1 LQMTVSD
8 ITTPSLAYTIIEN
21 DASLMTFCENNKT
34 IEWMAVD
41 TEFIGERRYE
51 TLLCLIQVATSEGYY
66 LIDPIRVTNL
76 KPFLDLIESPLI
88 LKITH
93 AGENDYRLLN
103 QNWNIIPQ
111 NLFDTQVAA
120 GFIGLGYPISYAK
133 LVEKELDKTIDKGY
147 AATDWEARPLKTKQ
161 VEYALSDVTHLREI
175 FESQCRQLK
184 SIGRFEWVVSE
195 MKIWE
200 TPQYYKRDPHKEAL
214 MNTMMQSMRTQK
226 QIFLI
231 RLYEWRRLEAQ
242 RLNYSKEMILPA
254 KFISPI
260 IKAIDNG
267 KQALLDSRI
276 IPDRLVEQN
285 WKTFRELYE
294 NKATSEEFEI
304 LKRLPPS
311 KKEDPK
317 REVAIELLHILVKF
331 KCMESGIAPQLVMNK
346 SDLVYLQPGE
356 ALFASDENDWRKDF
370 LGEALLQWL
379 NGRGELKVSIE
390 HDRVM
395 VTSDLR

>member
-1 LQMTVSD
+1 MTVSE
-8 ITTPSLAYTIIEN
+8 IRTPSLAYTIIEN
-21 DASLMTFCENNKT
+21 DAALVAFCENNKA

-41 TEFIGERRYE
+41 TEFIGERRFE
-51 TLLCLIQVATSEGYY
+51 TLLCLIQVATVEGYY
-66 LIDPIRVTNL
+66 LIDPIKVKDL
-76 KPFLDLIESPLI
+76 KPFLDLIESPVI

-103 QNWNIIPQ
+103 QNHQIIPQ
-111 NLFDTQVAA
+111 NIFDTQVAG

-133 LVEKELDKTIDKGY
+133 LVEKELDITIDKGY
-147 AATDWEARPLKTKQ
+147 AATDWEARPLKSKQ
-161 VEYALSDVTHLREI
+161 VEYALSDVTHLKYI
-175 FESQCRQLK
+175 YDSQCRQLK
-184 SIGRFEWVVSE
+184 ANGRYEWVKSE
-195 MKIWE
+195 MRIWE
-200 TPQYYKRDPHKEAL
+200 SPQYYNRDPHREAL
-214 MNTMMQSMRTQK
+214 MNTMMQSMRIQK

-231 RLYEWRRLEAQ
+231 RLYEWRRTEAQ
-242 RLNYSKEMILPA
+242 RMNYSKEMILPA

-260 IKAIDNG
+260 VKAIDNG

-276 IPDRLVEQN
+276 IPDRLIEQN
-285 WKTFRELYE
+285 WKNFRELYE
-294 NKATSEEFEI
+294 NKATPEELAI

-317 REVAIELLHILVKF
+317 REVAIELLHVLVKF

-346 SDLVYLQPGE
+346 SDLAYLQPGE
-356 ALFASDENDWRKDF
+356 ALFGGDENDWRKEF

-390 HDRVM
+390 HDKVV
-395 VTSDLR
+395 VTSI

>member
-1 LQMTVSD
+1 MTVSD
-8 ITTPSLAYTIIEN
+8 TMLPSLAYTIIDN
-21 DASLMTFCENNKT
+21 DASLISFCENIKSV
-34 IEWMAVD
+34 EWMAVD

-51 TLLCLIQVATSEGYY
+51 TLLCLIQVATVDGYY
-66 LIDPIRVTNL
+66 LIDPIRVTDL

-103 QNWNIIPQ
+103 QNWHVVPQ

-147 AATDWEARPLKTKQ
+147 AATDWETRPLKTKQ
-161 VEYALSDVTHLREI
+161 VEYALSDVTHLKEI
-175 FESQCRQLK
+175 YDSQTLQLK
-184 SIGRFEWVVSE
+184 AIGRYEWVVSE

-200 TPQYYKRDPHKEAL
+200 TPQYYKRDPYKEAL

-226 QIFLI
+226 QIFLL
-231 RLYEWRRLEAQ
+231 RLYEWRRSEAQ

-260 IKAIDNG
+260 IKSIDNG

-276 IPDRLVEQN
+276 IPDRLIEQN
-285 WKTFRELYE
+285 WKTFKELYDA
-294 NKATSEEFEI
+294 KATPEEFAI

-317 REVAIELLHILVKF
+317 RDVAIELLHVLVKF

-346 SDLVYLQPGE
+346 SDLAYLQPGA
-356 ALFASDENDWRKDF
+356 ALFASDDSDWRKEF

-379 NGRGELKVSIE
+379 HGRGELTVSIE
-390 HDRVM
+390 HDKVV
-395 VTSDLR
+395 VTSGIR

>member
-1 LQMTVSD
+1 MTVLD
-8 ITTPSLAYTIIEN
+8 TKVPSLAYTIIDN
-21 DASLMTFCENNKT
+21 NTSLITFCENNKST
-34 IEWMAVD
+34 EWMAVD

-51 TLLCLIQVATSEGYY
+51 TLLCLIQVATADGYY
-66 LIDPIRVTNL
+66 LIDPIKITDL
-76 KPFLDLIESPLI
+76 KPFLDLIESPVI

-103 QNWNIIPQ
+103 QNWQIIPK
-111 NLFDTQVAA
+111 NVFDIQVAA

-161 VEYALSDVTHLREI
+161 IEYALSDVIHLKKLYD
-175 FESQCRQLK
+175 SLTSQLK
-184 SIGRFEWVVSE
+184 AIERYEWVVSE

-200 TPQYYKRDPHKEAL
+200 TPQYYTRDPHKEAL

-231 RLYEWRRLEAQ
+231 RLYEWRRSEAQ

-260 IKAIDNG
+260 VKSIDNG

-276 IPDRLVEQN
+276 IPDRLIEQN
-285 WKTFRELYE
+285 WKTFKDLYDA
-294 NKATSEEFEI
+294 KATSEELAI
-304 LKRLPPS
+304 LKRMPPS

-317 REVAIELLHILVKF
+317 RDVAIELLHVLVKF
-331 KCMESGIAPQLVMNK
+331 KCLESGIAPQLVMNK
-346 SDLVYLQPGE
+346 SDLTYLQPGA
-356 ALFASDENDWRKDF
+356 ALFSTDVNDWRKEF

-379 NGRGELKVSIE
+379 HGRGDLSVSIE
-390 HDRVM
+390 HDKVI
-395 VTSDLR
+395 VTSNVG

>member
-1 LQMTVSD
+1 MTVSD
-8 ITTPSLAYTIIEN
+8 TILPSLAYTIIDN
-21 DASLMTFCENNKT
+21 DASLITFCENIKSV
-34 IEWMAVD
+34 EWMAVD

-51 TLLCLIQVATSEGYY
+51 TLLCLIQVATVDGYY
-66 LIDPIRVTNL
+66 LIDPIRVTDL
-76 KPFLDLIESPLI
+76 KPFLELIESPLI

-103 QNWNIIPQ
+103 QNWNVIPQ

-120 GFIGLGYPISYAK
+120 GFIGMGYPISYAK

-161 VEYALSDVTHLREI
+161 VEYALSDVTHLKEL
-175 FESQCRQLK
+175 FDSQTRQLK
-184 SIGRFEWVVSE
+184 AIGRYEWVVSE

-200 TPQYYKRDPHKEAL
+200 TPQYYKRDPYKEAL

-226 QIFLI
+226 QIFLL
-231 RLYEWRRLEAQ
+231 RLYEWRRSEAQ

-260 IKAIDNG
+260 IKSIDNG

-276 IPDRLVEQN
+276 IPDRLIEQN
-285 WKTFRELYE
+285 WKTFKELYDA
-294 NKATSEEFEI
+294 KATPEEFAI

-317 REVAIELLHILVKF
+317 RDVAIELLHVLVKF

-346 SDLVYLQPGE
+346 SDLAYLQPGA
-356 ALFASDENDWRKDF
+356 ALFASDDNDWRKEF

-379 NGRGELKVSIE
+379 HGRGGLTVSIQ
-390 HDRVM
+390 HDKVV
-395 VTSDLR
+395 VTSDIK